1 MIRIPTRSTRTD
13 TLFPYTTLFRSVDD
27 RAALAVLQR
36 HVQVVLVHDL
46 GEDLVR
52 DQVGAGLR
60 WAADVGLE
68 RVHLRGRAGVD
79 QGRAPGLLEDLAGAG
94 QAATGLATDQEDLNR
109 GRSDT
114 HTSEL
119 Q

>member
-1 MIRIPTRSTRTD
+1 MIRRPPKSTRTD
-13 TLFPYTTLFRSVDD
+13 TLFPYTTLFRSRGEPDHRLGLAPQVGVDD

-68 RVHLRGRAGVD
+68 RVHLRGDRKST
-79 QGRAPGLLEDLAGAG
+79 R
-94 QAATGLATDQEDLNR
+94 LN
-109 GRSDT
+109 SS
-114 HTSEL
+114 H
-119 Q
+119 